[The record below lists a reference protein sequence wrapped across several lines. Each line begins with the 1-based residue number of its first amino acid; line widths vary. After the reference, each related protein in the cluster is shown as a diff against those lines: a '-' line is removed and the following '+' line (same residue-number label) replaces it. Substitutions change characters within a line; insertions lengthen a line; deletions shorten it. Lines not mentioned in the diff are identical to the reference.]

1 MVFKRIFSAVVAIA
15 GFAGLACATSA
26 LALPIT
32 VEVFANQNS
41 STGGV
46 NLDTGLDLMAGDRL
60 VSSVDPQDCWSA
72 GAANRISNAN
82 GLDGLSPAPCQPTG
96 DFGFH
101 TQDGES
107 FRFGA
112 LVGRIG
118 GGDWFLLGTDFDA
131 IVNATGR
138 LFLVY
143 WDSNSADNFGSVTVR
158 LDVNPSSVPTPGTL
172 LLLGI
177 GLLVLGAVRRPGR
190 RDPRAESWE

>member
-1 MVFKRIFSAVVAIA
+1 MVLKGIFSAVLAI
-15 GFAGLACATSA
+15 GSVAGLTCATPA

-32 VEVFANQNS
+32 VEVFASQNS

-60 VSSVDPQDCWSA
+60 VSSVDPLDCWSA

-96 DFGFH
+96 NFGFH
-101 TQDGES
+101 TQDGET

-118 GGDWFLLGTDFDA
+118 ASDWFLLGTDFDA

-143 WDSNSADNFGSVTVR
+143 WDSNSADNSGSVTVR
-158 LDVNPSSVPTPGTL
+158 IDVNPSSVPAPGTL
-172 LLLGI
+172 LLLGT
-177 GLLVLGAVRRPGR
+177 GLLVLSAARRVRRM
-190 RDPRAESWE
+190 

>member
-1 MVFKRIFSAVVAIA
+1 MILKRIFDAVVAIA
-15 GFAGLACATSA
+15 GFAGLTFGTPANAVPTS
-26 LALPIT
+26 
-32 VEVFANQNS
+32 VEIFASQNS

-46 NLDTGLDLMAGDRL
+46 NLDTGLDLTVGDRL
-60 VSSVDPQDCWSA
+60 VSTVGLLDCWSA

-118 GGDWFLLGTDFDA
+118 GSDWFLLGTDFDA
-131 IVNATGR
+131 VVSATGR
-138 LFLVY
+138 LFLAY
-143 WDSNSADNFGSVTVR
+143 WDSNSGDNFGSVTA
-158 LDVNPSSVPTPGTL
+158 LIDVNPTGVPTPGTL
-172 LLLGI
+172 LLLGT
-177 GLLVLGAVRRPGR
+177 GLVALVARRTVRWHQA
-190 RDPRAESWE
+190 DC